1 MTESNHARVLRD
13 LEASREVF
21 SRAIEDQAFVAAVA
35 RAAEM
40 ITAALRAGAKI
51 LFAGNGGSASDAQHL
66 ACELVVRMIHD
77 RGALPAIALTTDGSI
92 LTAAGNDLGFEHV
105 FARQVRGLGRAGDVF
120 VALSTSGKSPNILAA
135 CKTAREMGLTVIG
148 FSGASG
154 GQMGDLCDV
163 LLRVPSDHTPFI
175 QQVHIA
181 AGHIACVIAEEAMME
196 KPKG

>member
-1 MTESNHARVLRD
+1 MTQSNHARVLRD

-21 SRAIEDQAFVAAVA
+21 SRAIEDQAFVAAVG
-35 RAAEM
+35 RAAEI

-77 RGALPAIALTTDGSI
+77 RMALPAIALTTDGSI
-92 LTAAGNDLGFEHV
+92 LTAAGNDLGFEHA

-135 CKTAREMGLTVIG
+135 CKTAREMGLKVIG

-154 GQMGDLCDV
+154 GEMGALCD
-163 LLRVPSDHTPFI
+163 LLLCVPSDHTPFI

-181 AGHIACVIAEEAMME
+181 AGHIACAIAEEAMME
-196 KPKG
+196 KTKA

>member
-1 MTESNHARVLRD
+1 MTQTTHARVLRD
-13 LEASREVF
+13 LEASRDVF
-21 SRAIEDQAFVAAVA
+21 SRAIADQAFVATVA

-40 ITAALRAGAKI
+40 ITGALRAGAKI

-66 ACELVVRMIHD
+66 ACEIVVRMIHD
-77 RGALPAIALTTDGSI
+77 RAALPAIALTTDGSI
-92 LTAAGNDLGFEHV
+92 LTAAGNDLGFEQV

-135 CKTAREMGLTVIG
+135 CKAAREMGLTVIG

-154 GQMGDLCDV
+154 GQMGDLCDL
-163 LLRVPSDHTPFI
+163 LLRVPSDSTPFI

-181 AGHIACVIAEEAMME
+181 AGHIVCAIAEEAMMN
-196 KPKG
+196 KTG